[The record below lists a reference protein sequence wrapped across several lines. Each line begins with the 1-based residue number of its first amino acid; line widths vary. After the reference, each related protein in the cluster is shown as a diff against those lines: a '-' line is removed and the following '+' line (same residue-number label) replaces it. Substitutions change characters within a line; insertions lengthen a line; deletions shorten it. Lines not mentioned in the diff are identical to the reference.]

1 MALLATVV
9 AATGRSVTTLSGV
22 GFMAFRA
29 LWDYDCLFSFI
40 LFSRRPTP
48 FHTPIVCSVL
58 SPLGVST
65 SSSILSPLAGFFSV
79 EVLLPKV
86 VLVIPAKTSRTGLK
100 MSLLLI
106 LIVPSISTNRAVRL
120 VRHFLGS
127 WLVPSVV
134 AKGSLYCI
142 GVGIRSFPTAIHL
155 FDYLGSQSEHVLHL
169 PCIICGNYGWCKPC

>member
-106 LIVPSISTNRAVRL
+106 LIVSNISTDRAVSCPSL
-120 VRHFLGS
+120 PWFLAY
-127 WLVPSVV
+127 P
-134 AKGSLYCI
+134 
-142 GVGIRSFPTAIHL
+142 IRRCEGLS
-155 FDYLGSQSEHVLHL
+155 VLHQRRNQVL
-169 PCIICGNYGWCKPC
+169 PYRYPLV